1 MFKHMALNKG
11 KHIVGEVDGIRCTI
25 VETGISHERAKFLK
39 DLLEFN
45 KYEVKIQEEV
55 FDPPADKKT
64 FTLGVTD
71 IVFNPVIAV
80 YEKSLLTKD
89 KKKVTPAFWNQTGIE
104 QGIPYWL
111 VGRT

>member
-1 MFKHMALNKG
+1 MSLNKG
-11 KHIVGEVDGIRCTI
+11 KHNVGEVDGVRCTI
-25 VETGISHERAKFLK
+25 VETGVSRERAEYLK
-39 DLLEFN
+39 DLLEYN
-45 KYEVKIQEEV
+45 GYEVKMQEEV
-55 FDPPADKKT
+55 ADPPAVEKT

-89 KKKVTPAFWNQTGIE
+89 NKKVTPAYWNQTGIE

>member
-1 MFKHMALNKG
+1 MPLNKG
-11 KHIVGEVDGIRCTI
+11 KHNVGEVDGVRCTI
-25 VETGISHERAKFLK
+25 VETGISHKRAAFLK

-45 KYEVKIQEEV
+45 GLEVKIQEEIS
-55 FDPPADKKT
+55 DPQAAQKT

-80 YEKSLLTKD
+80 YEKSLITKENR
-89 KKKVTPAFWNQTGIE
+89 KVTPAYWNQWDE
-104 QGIPYWL
+104 PANIPYWL